1 MSDKKEEFKDPRN
14 IMAWIKYLLVV
25 QVVLAFVAIGS
36 NLMEYQLLTDFQ
48 NGVYFSQEMAVADAE
63 ANDKRQQVIAFSYLA
78 VFIISGILILRWIYQ
93 SNQNARQLG
102 AKDMAFSPGWS
113 IGFYFIPIVSLWK
126 PYQAMKEIWQASQT
140 PTNWPIEKVSSVLG
154 IWWFFWIANSIVGQ
168 AVFRMS
174 RRAEEISEIMNV
186 NLVSQASEVISIP
199 LALVTW
205 LMIKKVSS
213 AQLALKESEV
223 SRLESG
229 DETEIPAADALIN
242 KLNRQT

>member
-126 PYQAMKEIWQASQT
+126 PYQAMKEIWQASQN
-140 PTNWPIEKVSSVLG
+140 PTNWPVEKVSSVLG

-205 LMIKKVSS
+205 LLIKKVSA
-213 AQLALKESEV
+213 AQLAMRDQTSEQPETDEK
-223 SRLESG
+223 SDLE
-229 DETEIPAADALIN
+229 PA
-242 KLNRQT
+242 K

>member
-1 MSDKKEEFKDPRN
+1 MSDKKEEFKDPTN
-14 IMAWIKYLLVV
+14 LIAWIKYFLCF

-63 ANDKRQQVIAFSYLA
+63 ANDMRQAVIAFSYLG
-78 VFIISGILILRWIYQ
+78 VFIVSGVLILRWIYQ
-93 SNQNARQLG
+93 ANQNARQFG
-102 AKDMAFSPGWS
+102 AIDMVFSPGWS

-126 PYQAMKEIWQASQT
+126 PYQAMKEIWQASQN
-140 PTNWPIEKVSSVLG
+140 PTNWPVEKVSSILG
-154 IWWFFWIANSIVGQ
+154 IWWFFWIANSMVGQ
-168 AVFRMS
+168 AAFRMS

-205 LMIKKVSS
+205 LMIKKVSN
-213 AQLALKESEV
+213 AQLAMQERSNEQSEIDEV
-223 SRLESG
+223 SNLE
-229 DETEIPAADALIN
+229 PA
-242 KLNRQT
+242 K

>member
-1 MSDKKEEFKDPRN
+1 MSDKKEEFKDPTN
-14 IMAWIKYLLVV
+14 LIAWIKYCLCF

-63 ANDKRQQVIAFSYLA
+63 ANDMRQAVIAFSYLG
-78 VFIISGILILRWIYQ
+78 VFIVSGVLILRWIYQ
-93 SNQNARQLG
+93 ANQNARQFG
-102 AKDMAFSPGWS
+102 AKDMEFSPGWS

-126 PYQAMKEIWQASQT
+126 PYQAMKEIWQASQN
-140 PTNWPIEKVSSVLG
+140 PTNWPVEKVSSILG
-154 IWWFFWIANSIVGQ
+154 IWWFFWIANSMVGQ
-168 AVFRMS
+168 AAFRMS

-205 LMIKKVSS
+205 LMIKKVSN
-213 AQLALKESEV
+213 AQLAMQERSNEQSEIDEV
-223 SRLESG
+223 SNLE
-229 DETEIPAADALIN
+229 PA
-242 KLNRQT
+242 K

>member
-1 MSDKKEEFKDPRN
+1 MSDNKKEFKDPSN
-14 IMAWIKYLLVV
+14 LIAWIKYFLCF

-63 ANDKRQQVIAFSYLA
+63 ANDMRQAVIAFSYLG
-78 VFIISGILILRWIYQ
+78 VFIVSGILILKWIYRA
-93 SNQNARQLG
+93 NQNARQFG

-126 PYQAMKEIWQASQT
+126 PYQAMKEIWQASQN
-140 PTNWPIEKVSSVLG
+140 PSNWPVEKVSSILG
-154 IWWFFWIANSIVGQ
+154 IWWFFWIANSVVGQ

-205 LMIKKVSS
+205 LLIKKVSA
-213 AQLALKESEV
+213 AQLAMRDQTSEQQETDEV
-223 SRLESG
+223 SDLE
-229 DETEIPAADALIN
+229 PA
-242 KLNRQT
+242 K

>member
-1 MSDKKEEFKDPRN
+1 MSDNKKEFKDPSN
-14 IMAWIKYLLVV
+14 LIAWIKYFLCF

-63 ANDKRQQVIAFSYLA
+63 ANDMRQAVIAFSYLG
-78 VFIISGILILRWIYQ
+78 VFVVSGILILKWIYRA
-93 SNQNARQLG
+93 NQNARQFG

-126 PYQAMKEIWQASQT
+126 PYQAMKEIWQASQN
-140 PTNWPIEKVSSVLG
+140 PSNWPVEKVSSILG
-154 IWWFFWIANSIVGQ
+154 IWWFFWIANSVVGQ

-205 LMIKKVSS
+205 LLIKKVSA
-213 AQLALKESEV
+213 AQLAMRDQTSEQQETDEV
-223 SRLESG
+223 SDLE
-229 DETEIPAADALIN
+229 PA
-242 KLNRQT
+242 K

>member
-14 IMAWIKYLLVV
+14 LMAWIKYFLWF
-25 QVVLAFVAIGS
+25 QVVLSFVAIGS

-63 ANDKRQQVIAFSYLA
+63 ANDMRQAVIAFSYLG
-78 VFIISGILILRWIYQ
+78 VFIVSGILILKWIYQ
-93 SNQNARQLG
+93 ANQNARQLG

-126 PYQAMKEIWQASQT
+126 PYQAMKEIWQASQN
-140 PTNWPIEKVSSVLG
+140 PSNWSEEKVSSILG
-154 IWWFFWIANSIVGQ
+154 IWWFFWIANSMVGQ
-168 AVFRMS
+168 AAFRMS

-205 LMIKKVSS
+205 LMIKKVSN
-213 AQLALKESEV
+213 AQLAMQERSNEQPEIDEV
-223 SRLESG
+223 SNLE
-229 DETEIPAADALIN
+229 PA
-242 KLNRQT
+242 K

>member
-1 MSDKKEEFKDPRN
+1 MSDKKEEFKDPTN
-14 IMAWIKYLLVV
+14 LMAWIKYFLCF
-25 QVVLAFVAIGS
+25 QVVLSFVAIGS

-63 ANDKRQQVIAFSYLA
+63 ANDMRQAVIAFSYLG
-78 VFIISGILILRWIYQ
+78 VFIVSGILILKWIYQ
-93 SNQNARQLG
+93 ANQNARQLG

-126 PYQAMKEIWQASQT
+126 PYQAMKEIWQASQN
-140 PTNWPIEKVSSVLG
+140 PSNWSEEKVSSILG
-154 IWWFFWIANSIVGQ
+154 IWWFFWIANSIAGQ
-168 AVFRMS
+168 AAFRLS

-205 LMIKKVSS
+205 LLIKNVSNV
-213 AQLALKESEV
+213 QLAMRERSDKQPETNEV
-223 SRLESG
+223 SNLE
-229 DETEIPAADALIN
+229 PA
-242 KLNRQT
+242 K

>member
-1 MSDKKEEFKDPRN
+1 MSDKKEEFKDPTN
-14 IMAWIKYLLVV
+14 LIAWIKYFLCF

-63 ANDKRQQVIAFSYLA
+63 ANDKRQAVIAFSYLG
-78 VFIISGILILRWIYQ
+78 VFIVSGVLILRWIYQ
-93 SNQNARQLG
+93 ANQNARQFG

-126 PYQAMKEIWQASQT
+126 PYQAMKEIWQASQN
-140 PTNWPIEKVSSVLG
+140 PANWPVEKVSSILG

-168 AVFRMS
+168 AVFRLS

-205 LMIKKVSS
+205 LMIKNVSN
-213 AQLALKESEV
+213 AQLAMQKRSNEQPEIDEV
-223 SRLESG
+223 SNLE
-229 DETEIPAADALIN
+229 PA
-242 KLNRQT
+242 K

>member
-1 MSDKKEEFKDPRN
+1 MSDNKQEFKDPSN
-14 IMAWIKYLLVV
+14 LIAWIKYFLCF

-63 ANDKRQQVIAFSYLA
+63 ANDMRQAVIAFSYLG
-78 VFIISGILILRWIYQ
+78 VFIVSGILILKWIYRA
-93 SNQNARQLG
+93 NQNARQFG

-126 PYQAMKEIWQASQT
+126 PYQAMKEIWQASQN
-140 PTNWPIEKVSSVLG
+140 PSNWPVEKVSSILG
-154 IWWFFWIANSIVGQ
+154 IWWFFWIANSVVGQ

-205 LMIKKVSS
+205 LLIKKVSA
-213 AQLALKESEV
+213 AQLAMRDQTSEQQETDEV
-223 SRLESG
+223 SDLE
-229 DETEIPAADALIN
+229 PA
-242 KLNRQT
+242 K

>member
-1 MSDKKEEFKDPRN
+1 MSDKKEEFKDPTN
-14 IMAWIKYLLVV
+14 LIAWIKYFLCF

-63 ANDKRQQVIAFSYLA
+63 ANDKRQAVIAFSYLG
-78 VFIISGILILRWIYQ
+78 VFIVSGVLILRWIYQ
-93 SNQNARQLG
+93 ANQNARQFG

-126 PYQAMKEIWQASQT
+126 PYQAMKEIWQASQN
-140 PTNWPIEKVSSVLG
+140 PANWPVEKVSSILG

-168 AVFRMS
+168 AVFRLS

-186 NLVSQASEVISIP
+186 NLVSQTSEVISIP

-205 LMIKKVSS
+205 LMIKNVSN
-213 AQLALKESEV
+213 AQLAMQERSNEQPEIDDV
-223 SRLESG
+223 SNLE
-229 DETEIPAADALIN
+229 PA
-242 KLNRQT
+242 K

>member
-1 MSDKKEEFKDPRN
+1 MSEKKQEFKDLSRL
-14 IMAWIKYLLVV
+14 IVWIKYLLVV
-25 QVVLAFVAIGS
+25 QVVIAVVSIGS

-63 ANDKRQQVIAFSYLA
+63 ANDIRQAVIAFSYLG
-78 VFIISGILILRWIYQ
+78 VFIVSGILILKWIYRA
-93 SNQNARQLG
+93 NQNARQFG

-126 PYQAMKEIWQASQT
+126 PYQAMKEIWQASQN
-140 PTNWPIEKVSSVLG
+140 PSNWPVEKVSSILG
-154 IWWFFWIANSIVGQ
+154 IWWFFWITNNIVGQ

-205 LMIKKVSS
+205 LLIKRVSA
-213 AQLALKESEV
+213 AQLATRERTSEQPETNEI
-223 SRLESG
+223 SNLE
-229 DETEIPAADALIN
+229 PA
-242 KLNRQT
+242 K

>member
-1 MSDKKEEFKDPRN
+1 MSDKKEEFKDPTN
-14 IMAWIKYLLVV
+14 LIAWIKYFLCF

-63 ANDKRQQVIAFSYLA
+63 ANDKRQAVIAFSYLG
-78 VFIISGILILRWIYQ
+78 VFIVSGVLILRWIYQ
-93 SNQNARQLG
+93 ANQNARQFG

-126 PYQAMKEIWQASQT
+126 PYQAMKEIWQASQN
-140 PTNWPIEKVSSVLG
+140 PANWPVEKVSSILG

-168 AVFRMS
+168 AVFRLS

-205 LMIKKVSS
+205 LMIKNVSN
-213 AQLALKESEV
+213 AQLAMQERSNEQPEIDDV
-223 SRLESG
+223 SNLE
-229 DETEIPAADALIN
+229 PA
-242 KLNRQT
+242 K

>member
-1 MSDKKEEFKDPRN
+1 MSDNKEEFKNPTN
-14 IMAWIKYLLVV
+14 LMAWIKYFLCF
-25 QVVLAFVAIGS
+25 QVVLSFVAIGS

-63 ANDKRQQVIAFSYLA
+63 ANDMRQAVNAFSYLG
-78 VFIISGILILRWIYQ
+78 VFIVSGILILKWIYRA
-93 SNQNARQLG
+93 NQNARQFG

-126 PYQAMKEIWQASQT
+126 PYQAMKEIWQASQN
-140 PTNWPIEKVSSVLG
+140 PSNWSEEKVSSILG
-154 IWWFFWIANSIVGQ
+154 IWWFFWIANSIAGQ
-168 AVFRMS
+168 AAFRMS

-205 LMIKKVSS
+205 LLIKNVSNV
-213 AQLALKESEV
+213 QLAMRERSDEQPETSEV
-223 SRLESG
+223 SNLE
-229 DETEIPAADALIN
+229 PA
-242 KLNRQT
+242 K

>member
-1 MSDKKEEFKDPRN
+1 MEMSDNKEEFKNPTN
-14 IMAWIKYLLVV
+14 LMAWIKYFLCF
-25 QVVLAFVAIGS
+25 QVVLSFVAIGS

-63 ANDKRQQVIAFSYLA
+63 ANDMRQAVNAFSYLG
-78 VFIISGILILRWIYQ
+78 VFIVSGILILKWIYRA
-93 SNQNARQLG
+93 NQNARQFG

-126 PYQAMKEIWQASQT
+126 PYQAMKEIWQASQN
-140 PTNWPIEKVSSVLG
+140 PSNWSEEKVSSILG
-154 IWWFFWIANSIVGQ
+154 IWWFFWIANSIAGQ
-168 AVFRMS
+168 AAFRMS

-205 LMIKKVSS
+205 LLIKNVSNV
-213 AQLALKESEV
+213 QLAMRERSDEQPETSEV
-223 SRLESG
+223 SNLE
-229 DETEIPAADALIN
+229 PA
-242 KLNRQT
+242 K

>member
-1 MSDKKEEFKDPRN
+1 
-14 IMAWIKYLLVV
+14 
-25 QVVLAFVAIGS
+25 
-36 NLMEYQLLTDFQ
+36 
-48 NGVYFSQEMAVADAE
+48 
-63 ANDKRQQVIAFSYLA
+63 
-78 VFIISGILILRWIYQ
+78 
-93 SNQNARQLG
+93 
-102 AKDMAFSPGWS
+102 
-113 IGFYFIPIVSLWK
+113 
-126 PYQAMKEIWQASQT
+126 MKEIWQASQN
-140 PTNWPIEKVSSVLG
+140 PTNWPVEKVSSVLG

-168 AVFRMS
+168 VVFRMS

-229 DETEIPAADALIN
+229 DETEIAAADALI
-242 KLNRQT
+242 K